1 MKDIKKSAAE
11 IIENIGGVE
20 NVRSLS
26 HCITRLRFVV
36 NDDSKINREAIENIE
51 GVKGFAVSGD
61 QRQVVI
67 GADVEDVFR
76 EIEKTYGSQM
86 NIDSE
91 LVDPAADS
99 SSGGSVGS
107 RIVDTL
113 SGIIAPIIPAFCA
126 AGMLK
131 VLLVLLSTVGICT
144 GEEGWWTLLWFVG
157 DVAFFFLPILV
168 AMSAARRFRVDQGL
182 ALIVAGALVYPDFVN
197 MVNAGEQLMFFG
209 IKVPMYS
216 YSSTIFP
223 ALLGVLLLSYVYR
236 FFNRIIRIEALKSIL
251 VPMLSVLVTSVIT
264 FMVIAPL
271 ANWGANILAVVFQWL
286 MNTVGPIGGLVIG
299 ALMPV
304 MTLTGLHQSLAP
316 LEIIEITEF
325 GGSLVLAIEFW
336 HNLAEAG
343 SALGTAFFTKDKKMK
358 TIAAQTGLTAFV
370 GVSEPALYAVMV
382 KERASMAAA
391 MIGNGIGG
399 FLGVLFA
406 IKGYAFVWPNIFA
419 IPSFLGAD
427 AGRDL
432 IMLLIAA
439 AATFVSS
446 FLLVP
451 VMNKV
456 LKTRA

>member
-36 NDDSKINREAIENIE
+36 NDDSKINKEAIENVE
-51 GVKGFAVSGD
+51 GVKGYAVSGD
-61 QRQVVI
+61 QRQVII

-76 EIEKTYGSQM
+76 QIEKDYGSKM
-86 NIDSE
+86 NIDSD
-91 LVDPAADS
+91 LVDAAEETKGNVS
-99 SSGGSVGS
+99 FGKK
-107 RIVDTL
+107 IVDTL

-126 AGMLK
+126 AGMVK
-131 VLLVLLSTVGICT
+131 VLLVLLSTIGICT

-157 DVAFFFLPILV
+157 DVAFYFLPILV
-168 AMSAARRFRVDQGL
+168 AISAARRFKVDQGL
-182 ALIVAGALVYPDFVN
+182 ALIVAGALVYPDYVN
-197 MVNAGEQLMFFG
+197 MVNAGEQLTFFG
-209 IKVPMYS
+209 LNVPMYG
-216 YSSTIFP
+216 YASTIFP

-236 FFNRIIRIEALKSIL
+236 FFNRVIKVEALKSIL
-251 VPMLSVLVTSVIT
+251 VPMLSVIVTSVVT
-264 FMVIAPL
+264 FIVIAPL
-271 ANWGANILAVVFQWL
+271 ANWGANLLAIVFQWL
-286 MNTVGPIGGLVIG
+286 MDTVGPIGGLVIG

-316 LEIIEITEF
+316 LEILEITEF

-343 SALGTAFFTKDKKMK
+343 AALGTSFFTKDKKMK
-358 TIAAQTGLTAFV
+358 TIAAETGLTAFV

-382 KERASMAAA
+382 KERASMLAA

-399 FLGVLFA
+399 FLGVLFG
-406 IKGYAFVWPNIFA
+406 IKGHAFVWPNIFA
-419 IPSFLGAD
+419 IPSFLGSN

-432 IMLLIAA
+432 TMLLVAA
-439 AATFVSS
+439 VATFVSA

-456 LKTRA
+456 LNRKA